1 MKYYLNF
8 LSDNYGRKLIDEPI
22 GVAEIDFNIKQ
33 EQGRMARDYT
43 LNGDIIEFEFS
54 YMRNHELKQLLYYFN
69 KFGYEARVELEIV
82 IDAINTYVCE
92 LDFAQAETDD
102 LEYFKCKGIL
112 IAERQ
117 VIKRRKS
124 VKVDLYSDT
133 NVDGDYIGKLN
144 PENVLILST
153 PLRQISNWEQPSD
166 FTSELKGTVSSASSG
181 EKTDYFFVNP
191 VQSIIKSEIDET
203 LTGIDIVESYKNVTT
218 APTTTDFSI
227 IKAKTNLKNTKI
239 SLKNIDLS
247 FYVDPQFGAEG
258 NVTMEVKV
266 CYGLTYETS
275 IKTSILTV
283 IKSIGENYSYVGD
296 LDYTIPELSSGDSIW
311 VFISFKVVRAG
322 FSGSGLRWIS
332 IFTTIK
338 GMSIEISTDSV
349 SYNSVVPSVSLY
361 DAMKQV
367 IKSISGMDI
376 VAPRFQSGGSL
387 YGNRLMNGNSLRNIL
402 NKPFSISLEDIE
414 KSLTEMKCD
423 YEITPEGKVFFG
435 SEVDFYTSNEIGFFP
450 NTQFSEM
457 SKTFNP
463 LYSVNEFYY
472 NFKKYQAL
480 KENTV
485 AGTADTIHGESRFV
499 FHNKKVENKKVVD
512 VEWTRDILLIEE
524 LRKIGLKIEENTS
537 TQDDDDIFILD
548 CVSTTTDQSFTE
560 SFEVKHTYNPDD
572 FKLSLRNDN
581 SFNFV
586 TLGIYEGSQFEILA
600 PDNNSAVYI
609 VFKSSPNELIL
620 TRTYVS
626 LGVGSSAYDGVR
638 VTKIKYTIDDAVIPY
653 TNRRNEGFDTIS
665 NLNAGDKASNLRYS
679 VGRNIRNFWWS
690 YLSTVNLY
698 WKNESIKNNWYKNNG
713 ECTTVY
719 NGITVKEKSDIIPN
733 NPIVTPMM
741 YNKMIFSNVEFLD
754 YVTLQNN
761 LRTQR
766 GFIRA
771 IDNNEKV
778 IKVYPTELMYSMLD
792 KELVVKGEEKYEPIT
807 MTISTANNL
816 ITINSETITDSVI
829 TEIVGEKFYIYDL
842 NRQLLYNG
850 VYWSEVAINGAL
862 PISKAQLQEWMNLLN

>member
-8 LSDNYGRKLIDEPI
+8 LSDNYGKKEIDEPV
-22 GVAEIDFNIKQ
+22 GMAEVDFNTKQ
-33 EQGRMARDYT
+33 ESGRMSRDYT
-43 LNGDIIEFEFS
+43 LNGDIIEFEFT
-54 YMRNHELKQLLYYFN
+54 YMRNHQLKQLLYYFN
-69 KFGYEARVELEIV
+69 KFGYEAKVELEIK
-82 IDAINTYVCE
+82 IDELNNYVCE

-112 IAERQ
+112 IADRQ

-124 VKVDLYSDT
+124 VKVDLFSDV
-133 NVDGDYIGKLN
+133 NVHGDYIGGLTPDN
-144 PENVLILST
+144 TLVLAS
-153 PLRQISNWEQPSD
+153 PLVQNSKWEQPSD
-166 FTSELKGTVSSASSG
+166 FNQNLDSVGNGT
-181 EKTDYFFVNP
+181 TTIYYVNP
-191 VQSIIKSEIDET
+191 CISIVKQEIEDTLNNFSTFIKAGNE
-203 LTGIDIVESYKNVTT
+203 DIE
-218 APTTTDFSI
+218 DFYI
-227 IKAKTNLKNTKI
+227 IKAKNTLKKVNV
-239 SLKNIDLS
+239 SLKNVEINLS
-247 FYVDPQFGAEG
+247 TDVDNGGDGYVDMNLSVYYGETFATATKIQLLTTYQTEG
-258 NVTMEVKV
+258 KTFNFKDDINVTIDEV
-266 CYGLTYETS
+266 
-275 IKTSILTV
+275 
-283 IKSIGENYSYVGD
+283 
-296 LDYTIPELSSGDSIW
+296 SSNQKIW
-311 VFISFKVVRAG
+311 VNFYFKIRQSA
-322 FSGSGLRWIS
+322 S
-332 IFTTIK
+332 IPYIKPRFECFTTIK
-338 GMSIEISTDSV
+338 GMSVEISTEAT
-349 SYNSVVPSVSLY
+349 SYNSIVPSVSLY

-367 IKSISGMDI
+367 IKSISGLDI
-376 VAPRFQSGGSL
+376 VAPRFDVGGSF
-387 YGNRLMNGNSLRNIL
+387 YGNRLMNGNALRNIQG
-402 NKPFSISLEDIE
+402 KPFSISLEDIE
-414 KSLTEMKCD
+414 KSLNEMKCD
-423 YEITPEGKVFFG
+423 YEITADGKVFFG

-485 AGTADTIHGESRFV
+485 AGTADTIHGESRYV

-512 VEWTRDILLIEE
+512 VEWTRDVLLIEE

-560 SFEVKHTYNPDD
+560 SFEVKHTYADGR
-572 FKLSLRNDN
+572 LSLRNDN

-586 TLGIYEGSQFEILA
+586 VLGIYEGSTFEILA
-600 PDNNSAVYI
+600 PDQNTAVYT
-609 VFKSSPNELIL
+609 VYTSTPNELIL
-620 TRTYVS
+620 TRVS
-626 LGVGSSAYDGVR
+626 SGTNSSTNDGVR

-653 TNRRNEGFDTIS
+653 TNRTNQGFDTIS
-665 NLNAGDKASNLRYS
+665 NLNSGDKCSNLRYT

-719 NGITVKEKSDIIPN
+719 EGITVKEKSDIIPD

-792 KELVVKGEEKYEPIT
+792 RELVVKGEEKYEPIT
-807 MTISTANNL
+807 MTISTANGL
-816 ITINSETITDSVI
+816 ITINSETITDRVI
-829 TEIVGEKFYIYDL
+829 TEIIGEKVYVYDQ
-842 NRQLLYNG
+842 NRQLLYNPI
-850 VYWSEVAINGAL
+850 YWFETSINGAL
-862 PISKAQLQEWMNLLN
+862 PTSKIQLQEWLDLLN